1 MIFTFSGQNAYKI
14 WKLNSSA
21 NEYERVDKEPIPW
34 ILDNE
39 GKIENFGSF
48 QYPNIRNITNV
59 FSAIVHVKG
68 KHMLVGVMNNKLYY
82 ANTQSEDQPLKWR
95 VITDKEFQLTA
106 AFNVDDKSYFIG
118 GNKMY
123 EVMVTNDEPIINVW
137 MNNLIND
144 SIS

>member
-1 MIFTFSGQNAYKI
+1 MFSGQNAYKI
-14 WKLNSSA
+14 WKFNNSA
-21 NEYERVDKEPIPW
+21 NEYEPVDKESIPW

-59 FSAIVHVKG
+59 FSAIVHVKS
-68 KHMLVGVMNNKLYY
+68 KHMLVGVMNNQLYY

-95 VITDKEFQLTA
+95 GIADRKFQFTA

-123 EVMVTNDEPIINVW
+123 EVIVTNDKPIINVC
-137 MNNLIND
+137 MDNLINNCKY
-144 SIS
+144 